1 MPQQVERIDPARAA
15 LIVVDME
22 NDFVAPGASFE
33 VEAGRAMLPKLKALI
48 GFCRAR
54 GIAVIYTTHAH
65 RPDGSDKGRFADI
78 YPAIADGRGLV
89 DGSPGIEIYAEIAPE
104 PGEVIIK
111 KHRYSAF
118 FGTDLDIILR
128 GLNTDTV
135 IVTGVTTENCCHAT
149 ARDAMFRDYRV
160 AFLSDCTATFAYPDL
175 GYGALSADELH
186 RSSLIALAF
195 STAHVMTADECMA
208 KVETKAGKAA
218 AE

>member
-1 MPQQVERIDPARAA
+1 MSQQIERIDPVRAA

-22 NDFVAPGASFE
+22 NDFVKPGASFE
-33 VEAGRAMLPKLKALI
+33 VEAGRAMLPKLKEFI
-48 GFCRAR
+48 GFCRQS

-65 RPDGSDKGRFADI
+65 RPDGSDIGRFADI
-78 YPAIADGRGLV
+78 YPPIAEGTGLV
-89 DGSPGIEIYAEIAPE
+89 DGTDGIEIYDEIAPE
-104 PGEVIIK
+104 PAEVIIK

-128 GLNTDTV
+128 GLGTDTV

-149 ARDAMFRDYRV
+149 ARDAMFHDYRV
-160 AFLSDCTATFAYPDL
+160 AFLSDCTATLAYPDL

-195 STAHVMTADECMA
+195 STAHVMTAAECMA
-208 KVETKAGKAA
+208 KVVAAKGKVA

>member
-1 MPQQVERIDPARAA
+1 MPQQIERIDPARAA
-15 LIVVDME
+15 LIIVDME
-22 NDFVAPGASFE
+22 NDFVKPGASFE
-33 VEAGRAMLPKLKALI
+33 VEAGRTMLPKLKKLI
-48 GFCRAR
+48 SFCRQS

-65 RPDGSDKGRFADI
+65 RSDGSDKGRFADI
-78 YPAIADGRGLV
+78 YPPIAEGSGLV
-89 DGSPGIEIYAEIAPE
+89 DGTDGIEIYDEIAPE

-128 GLNTDTV
+128 GLGTDTV

-149 ARDAMFRDYRV
+149 ARDAMFNDYRV
-160 AFLSDCTATFAYPDL
+160 AFISDCTGTVAYPDL

-186 RSSLIALAF
+186 RSTLIALAF
-195 STAHVMTADECMA
+195 STAHVMTTAECMG
-208 KVETKAGKAA
+208 KVVGEKDKVA